1 MDKNLLQTA
10 KAPMIALI
18 NPQAPKGRHD
28 LNHGCNPWAET
39 TPANHGCN
47 PCAVTHRAKTLLLLL
62 LLAMTTAAQAQTA
75 FGGGSGTEPDPYLIY
90 NTDQLDQLADDVNNG
105 NTYENVWFKL
115 MDDLDYTNKTYTP
128 IGCVYFD
135 GTVTVERRFCGG
147 FWGNNHSI
155 NNVTINS
162 QDSHCGLFGFVGYG
176 GIIYELT
183 LGGNSSIV
191 STGNA
196 GGIAGEVW
204 SDAYIINCHVG
215 ENVLIS
221 VHPVASGSAYA
232 PGDLGGIAGYSS
244 GKILG
249 CVSKATINNGGIAK
263 TENLGGIVGGL
274 GSAGRVEYC
283 RFLGTVIGTRHVGDV
298 VGYSNGTI
306 TYNYYHTSVRH
317 GGVDGND
324 TDGAKWM
331 GTVTFGEQVS
341 GSLLEATFWDGGT
354 PYFGVGKAMWM
365 ENMSYNAPAGFVAT
379 SVTYSA
385 NGVALVEDGAYHRFT
400 MPDADVTITGSA
412 TVKRDIGYSNWVT
425 IDIPSQACTGDP
437 LTPVVTVTDSK
448 TDTPVTLV
456 EGTHYTV
463 TLPDGGC
470 IDWGDYT
477 ITITGIG
484 DFGGKTTAVFT
495 ITYPGGGSGTETDP
509 YIIVTTDE
517 MDALADAVNGG
528 DVMNGKHF
536 RLLADLNYSSKP
548 YTPIGTMDSRFQGTF
563 DGHGHSI
570 NNVVINQPDQDYQ
583 GLFAVIHVDGTVKNL
598 VLGAGSSITG
608 GYYVGGIA
616 GFCSGTI
623 TGCTVSEGVSIS
635 GNQYVGGIAGYI
647 VDTLSGCVNKASV
660 SGTNYVGGIAG
671 MSFYQPITNNLNLG
685 AVSGNTYKGGIVGFS
700 NNNNFCSNNYYA
712 GACNVGGINGS
723 DMEGKAMRGYTIE
736 VKHPLIFSLEGSTGL
751 LYDGK
756 VYAGKNQSVVVA
768 LAIPNST
775 LMPQCFFINRGSI
788 SDNGDGTHT
797 ITMPNNPYGS
807 SDVTV
812 YGNIVESYGM
822 YYEIPCDGS
831 HTATVIY
838 DDSYTTMDYVGI
850 EDFEYMGAQ
859 YAVTAIADNVF
870 DGLGNLIDVN
880 CHTPQLATIGA
891 NAFRNCTGIMS
902 FGFYHTD
909 TPPTLGEGALD
920 GLTLNTVRLT
930 VPFCSQYE
938 YSQHPTFGQFGEIF
952 GNGSC
957 EYNFTNQNGS
967 GDRLWSNPLNWAEGV
982 VPGEGMQVGIFG
994 DCEIGA
1000 DVTVG
1005 SVTINYYYDET
1016 YGLYE
1021 RLTVKDG
1028 ATLTATDF
1036 IYTTG
1041 DERNFIIED
1050 GAQVIHPNA
1059 GAKAT
1064 VQKNIT
1070 GYVGEKDNYYLIGYS
1085 FAGSGA
1091 IDDMPTLTANEYDLY
1106 FYDEPTHYWINHK
1119 DTENNNQFVALES
1132 GKGYLYANSES
1143 QTIGLKG
1150 TLEAGNA
1157 MVTIDNLTYTAAGRL
1172 KGFNLVGNPFAH
1184 NVTTYTGTNVAEG
1197 CYVMNE
1203 TKDDLTVSEIS
1214 AANPL
1219 LPSEGFFVK
1228 ATAENAS
1235 ITFNS
1240 RAKGETAKTGRINL
1254 ELRENGLLI
1263 DRLIVKDGGEPL
1275 EKLTLRENG
1284 TKIYATEGAQDY
1296 AVVVIG
1302 RNAARHVSTTD
1313 LPVNFKTAKNGTYTL
1328 NVNLDGMDL
1337 DYLHLIDN
1345 MTGADIDL
1353 LTTLNPETLIAGEDP
1368 QSPTPS
1374 YTFTAK
1380 TTDYPSRFRLVF
1392 NANAASTGSAADAPF
1407 AYIDASGNIIVTAD
1421 AGTASLQVVDM
1432 MGRVLVRR
1440 DASNASAISTT
1451 GIPAGMYVL
1460 RLIDGE
1466 NVKTQKMVIQ

>member
-18 NPQAPKGRHD
+18 LFNLFVFSTIAKAQS
-28 LNHGCNPWAET
+28 T
-39 TPANHGCN
+39 T
-47 PCAVTHRAKTLLLLL
+47 
-62 LLAMTTAAQAQTA
+62 

-90 NTDQLDQLADDVNNG
+90 NTDQLDQLAADVNNG
-105 NTYENVWFKL
+105 TPYENVWFKL

-135 GTVTVERRFCGG
+135 GTVTVERRFCGV
-147 FWGNNHSI
+147 FFGNNHSI

-162 QDSHCGLFGFVGYG
+162 QDDCCGLFGFVGYR
-176 GIIYELT
+176 GIIYDLT

-191 STGNA
+191 SLGNA

-204 SDAYIINCHVG
+204 HDANIINCHVG

-232 PGDLGGIAGYSS
+232 PGDLGGIAGHSF

-263 TENLGGIVGGL
+263 TENLGGIVGYL
-274 GSAGRVEYC
+274 GSAGWVDNC
-283 RFLGTVIGTRHVGDV
+283 RFLGTVEGTLHVGDV
-298 VGYSNGTI
+298 AGSSSGTI
-306 TYNYYHTSVRH
+306 TYNYYHTTARH

-331 GTVTFGEQVS
+331 GTVNFGEHIS
-341 GSLLEATFWDGGT
+341 GSIPSATFWDGAT
-354 PYFGVGKAMWM
+354 PYFGAGMAMV
-365 ENMSYNAPAGFVAT
+365 MSNLNYDAPAGYVVA
-379 SVTYSA
+379 SATYSA
-385 NGVALVEDGAYHRFT
+385 NGVALVEDGAYHCFT
-400 MPDADVTITGSA
+400 MPSEDVTITGSA
-412 TVKRDIGYSNWVT
+412 TVKRDIGYSSWVT

-437 LTPVVTVTDSK
+437 LTPVITVTDNM
-448 TDTPVTLV
+448 TDTPVILV

-517 MDALADAVNGG
+517 LDALADAVNGG
-528 DVMNGKHF
+528 DVMSGKHF
-536 RLLADLNYSSKP
+536 RLLADLNYSGKP
-548 YTPIGTMDSRFQGTF
+548 YTPIGTMSSRFQGTF

-583 GLFAVIHVDGTVKNL
+583 GLFAVIDDNGTVKNL

-623 TGCTVSEGVSIS
+623 TGCTVSEDVSIS

-647 VDTLSGCVNKASV
+647 VGTLSDCVNKASV
-660 SGTNYVGGIAG
+660 SGADRVGGIAG

-712 GACNVGGINGS
+712 GECNVGGINGS

-736 VKHPLIFSLEGSTGL
+736 VKHPLVFSLEGSTGL

-756 VYAGKNQSVVVA
+756 VYAGKSQSVVVA

-775 LMPQCFFINRGSI
+775 LMPQCFFINRGTI

-797 ITMPNNPYGS
+797 ITMPNNPFGS
-807 SDVTV
+807 NDVTI
-812 YGNIVESYGM
+812 YGNIVESIGL

-831 HTATVIY
+831 RTAMVIPEPSY
-838 DDSYTTMDYVGI
+838 DTLKYARI
-850 EDFEYMGAQ
+850 EDFEYYNKQ
-859 YAVTAIADNVF
+859 YAVTAIADNAF
-870 DGLGNLIDVN
+870 DGLGNLLSVD

-891 NAFRNCTGIMS
+891 NAFRNCTGILS
-902 FGFYHTD
+902 FGFYENA
-909 TPPTLGEGALD
+909 TPPTVGEGALD
-920 GLTLNTVRLT
+920 GLDLGNMMLM
-930 VPFCSQYE
+930 VPFCSQYD
-938 YSQHPTFGQFGEIF
+938 YSIHPVWGQFGTIF
-952 GNGSC
+952 PQGNC
-957 EYNFTNQNGS
+957 EYNFMGM
-967 GDRLWSNPLNWAEGV
+967 GDNNLWSNLANWLDANYEPCTAL
-982 VPGEGMQVGIFG
+982 PGAGAQVSIQGE
-994 DCEIGA
+994 CEM
-1000 DVTVG
+1000 DVDAAVG
-1005 SVTINYYYDET
+1005 SVTLGGNYAF
-1016 YGLYE
+1016 
-1021 RLTVKDG
+1021 LTVKQG
-1028 ATLTATDF
+1028 HTLTATNY
-1036 IYTTG
+1036 IYNR
-1041 DERNFIIED
+1041 DEAEIFIIED

-1091 IDDMPTLTANEYDLY
+1091 VDDMPTLTANEYDLY
-1106 FYDEPTHYWINHK
+1106 YYDEPTHYWMNQEFAENGF
-1119 DTENNNQFVALES
+1119 TELEG
-1132 GKGYLYANSES
+1132 GKGYLYANSQP

-1157 MVTIDNLTYTAAGRL
+1157 MVSLPLDYTATAGRL
-1172 KGFNLVGNPFAH
+1172 KGFNLMGNPFAH
-1184 NVTTYTGTNVAEG
+1184 NVTAFAGTNVAAEV
-1197 CYVMNE
+1197 YRMNGA
-1203 TKDDLTVSEIS
+1203 KDNLMVSVIDGN
-1214 AANPL
+1214 NPL
-1219 LPSEGFFVK
+1219 KPGEGFFVK
-1228 ATAENAS
+1228 ATGNNAT

-1240 RAKGETAKTGRINL
+1240 RATDAERSLSLSKGAAIQMEIRQDD
-1254 ELRENGLLI
+1254 LLI
-1263 DRLIVKDGGEPL
+1263 DRLILKNAGEPL
-1275 EKLTLRENG
+1275 EKFTLKEYG
-1284 TKIYATEGAQDY
+1284 TRIYVTEGGQDW
-1296 AVVVIG
+1296 AVAVLC
-1302 RNAARHVSTTD
+1302 RDAMHCVSTET
-1313 LPVNFKTAKNGTYTL
+1313 PVNFKAAKNGTYTL
-1328 NVNLDGMDL
+1328 TVNVENMDL
-1337 DYLHLIDN
+1337 NYLHLIDN
-1345 MTGADIDL
+1345 ITGADVDL
-1353 LTTLNPETLIAGEDP
+1353 LA
-1368 QSPTPS
+1368 SPT
-1374 YTFTAK
+1374 YTFTGK
-1380 TTDYPSRFRLVF
+1380 TSDYASRFRLVF
-1392 NANAASTGSAADAPF
+1392 NAGGGSTGSASDAPF
-1407 AYIDASGNIIVTAD
+1407 AYINNGNIVITAD
-1421 AGTASLQVVDM
+1421 AGDATLQVVDV
-1432 MGRVLVRR
+1432 MGRVVRTVGLSQCGSR
-1440 DASNASAISTT
+1440 TTTT
-1451 GIPAGMYVL
+1451 GMPAGMYVL
-1460 RLIDGE
+1460 RLIDGDS
-1466 NVKTQKMVIQ
+1466 VRTQKIVIP

>member
-18 NPQAPKGRHD
+18 LFNLFVFSTIAKAQS
-28 LNHGCNPWAET
+28 T
-39 TPANHGCN
+39 T
-47 PCAVTHRAKTLLLLL
+47 
-62 LLAMTTAAQAQTA
+62 

-90 NTDQLDQLADDVNNG
+90 NTDQLDQLAADVNNG

-115 MDDLDYTNKTYTP
+115 MDDLDYINKTYTP

-135 GTVTVERRFCGG
+135 GTVTVERRFCGV
-147 FWGNNHSI
+147 FFGNNHSI

-162 QDSHCGLFGFVGYG
+162 QDDCCGLFGFVGYR
-176 GIIYELT
+176 GIIYDLT

-191 STGNA
+191 SLGNA

-204 SDAYIINCHVG
+204 RDANIINCHVG

-221 VHPVASGSAYA
+221 VHPVASGSAYS
-232 PGDLGGIAGYSS
+232 PGDLGGIAGHSF
-244 GKILG
+244 GNILD

-263 TENLGGIVGGL
+263 TENLGGIVGSL
-274 GSAGRVEYC
+274 GSAGRVEFC
-283 RFLGTVIGTRHVGDV
+283 RFLGTVEGTLHVGDV
-298 VGYSNGTI
+298 AGSSSGTLN
-306 TYNYYHTSVRH
+306 YNYYHTTVRH

-331 GTVTFGEQVS
+331 GTVSFGEHIS
-341 GSLLEATFWDGGT
+341 GSIPSATFWDGGT
-354 PYFGVGKAMWM
+354 PYFGAGMAMV
-365 ENMSYNAPAGFVAT
+365 MSNLNYDAPAGFVAE
-379 SVTYSA
+379 SATYSA
-385 NGVALVEDGAYHRFT
+385 NGVALINEGWYHGFT
-400 MPDADVTITGSA
+400 MPSEDVTITGSA

-425 IDIPSQACTGDP
+425 IDIPNQACTGDP
-437 LTPVVTVTDSK
+437 LTPVVTVTDNM

-463 TLPDGGC
+463 TLPAGDC
-470 IDWGDYT
+470 IDWGNYT

-484 DFGGKTTAVFT
+484 DFGGQTTAVFT

-517 MDALADAVNGG
+517 LDALAATVNGG
-528 DVMNGKHF
+528 DVMSGKHF
-536 RLLADLNYSSKP
+536 RLLADLNYSGKT
-548 YTPIGTMDSRFQGTF
+548 YTPIGTMSSRFQGTF

-570 NNVVINQPDQDYQ
+570 SNVVINQPDQDRQ
-583 GLFAVIHVDGTVKNL
+583 GLFAFIHDDGTVKNL

-616 GFCSGTI
+616 GSCSGTI

-647 VDTLSGCVNKASV
+647 VDTLSDCVNKASV

-723 DMEGKAMRGYTIE
+723 DMAGKAMRGYTIE
-736 VKHPLIFSLEGSTGL
+736 VGHPLVFSLEGSTGL

-756 VYAGKNQSVVVA
+756 VYAGNSQSVVVA

-775 LMPQCFFINRGSI
+775 LMPQCFFLNRGTI
-788 SDNGDGTHT
+788 SDNGNGTYT
-797 ITMPNNPYGS
+797 ITMPNNN
-807 SDVTV
+807 VTV

-831 HTATVIY
+831 RTAMVIPEPSY
-838 DDSYTTMDYVGI
+838 DTLEYARI
-850 EDFEYMGAQ
+850 EDFEYYNKQ
-859 YAVTAIADNVF
+859 YAVTAIADNAF
-870 DGLGNLIDVN
+870 DGLGNLLSVD

-902 FGFYHTD
+902 FGFYLNA

-930 VPFCSQYE
+930 VPFCSQYD

-982 VPGEGMQVGIFG
+982 VPGEGMQVAIFG
-994 DCEIGA
+994 DCEVGA

-1016 YGLYE
+1016 YGFYE

-1064 VQKNIT
+1064 VQKNIE

-1091 IDDMPTLTANEYDLY
+1091 IDDMDNLTANEYDLY
-1106 FYDEPTHYWINHK
+1106 YYDEPTHYWINHK

-1172 KGFNLVGNPFAH
+1172 KGFNLVGNPFVH
-1184 NVTTYTGTNVAEG
+1184 NVTSITGSHVAAEV
-1197 CYVMNE
+1197 YRMNG
-1203 TKDDLTVSEIS
+1203 TKDNLIVCSDLTTD
-1214 AANPL
+1214 PL
-1219 LPSEGFFVK
+1219 KPGEGFFVK
-1228 ATAENAS
+1228 ATGEDAT
-1235 ITFNS
+1235 ITFNDNGG
-1240 RAKGETAKTGRINL
+1240 AKGSERSLSLSKGAAIQMEIRQDD
-1254 ELRENGLLI
+1254 LLI
-1263 DRLIVKDGGEPL
+1263 DRLILKNAGEPL
-1275 EKLTLRENG
+1275 EKFTLKEYG
-1284 TKIYATEGAQDY
+1284 TRIYVTEGGQDW
-1296 AVVVIG
+1296 AVAVLC
-1302 RNAARHVSTTD
+1302 RDAMHCVSTET
-1313 LPVNFKTAKNGTYTL
+1313 PVNFKAAKNGTYTL
-1328 NVNLDGMDL
+1328 TVNVENMDL

-1345 MTGADIDL
+1345 ITGADVDL
-1353 LTTLNPETLIAGEDP
+1353 LA
-1368 QSPTPS
+1368 SPT

-1380 TTDYPSRFRLVF
+1380 TSDYASRFRLVF
-1392 NANAASTGSAADAPF
+1392 NAGGGSTGSASDAPF
-1407 AYIDASGNIIVTAD
+1407 AYINNGNIVITAD
-1421 AGTASLQVVDM
+1421 AGDATLQVVDV
-1432 MGRVLVRR
+1432 MGRVVRTVGLSQCGSR
-1440 DASNASAISTT
+1440 TTTT
-1451 GIPAGMYVL
+1451 GMPAGMYVL
-1460 RLIDGE
+1460 RLIDGDS
-1466 NVKTQKMVIQ
+1466 VRTQKIVIP

>member
-1 MDKNLLQTA
+1 MTNNNTKKSLAIAAMLIFNLFAFSRL
-10 KAPMIALI
+10 
-18 NPQAPKGRHD
+18 
-28 LNHGCNPWAET
+28 
-39 TPANHGCN
+39 
-47 PCAVTHRAKTLLLLL
+47 AV
-62 LLAMTTAAQAQTA
+62 AQST
-75 FGGGSGTEPDPYLIY
+75 FGGGSGTDYDPYLIN

-147 FWGNNHSI
+147 FLGDNHSI

-176 GIIYELT
+176 GTIYGLT

-191 STGNA
+191 STGFA

-204 SDAYIINCHVG
+204 SNTNIINCHVG

-232 PGDLGGIAGYSS
+232 PGDLGGIAGCSS
-244 GKILG
+244 GIISS
-249 CVSKATINNGGIAK
+249 CVSKATISNKDIAK
-263 TENLGGIVGGL
+263 TDNLGGIVGGL

-283 RFLGTVIGTRHVGDV
+283 RFLGTVSGTRHVGDV
-298 VGYSNGTI
+298 VGYSNGTLN
-306 TYNYYHTSVRH
+306 YNYYHTSVRH

-341 GSLLEATFWDGGT
+341 GSLPEATFWDGGT
-354 PYFGVGKAMWM
+354 PYFGAGMAMV
-365 ENMSYNAPAGFVAT
+365 MSNLNYNAPAGYVVA

-385 NGVALVEDGAYHRFT
+385 NGVALVEVGSDYRFT

-412 TVKRDIGYSNWVT
+412 TVKRDIGYSSWVT

-437 LTPVVTVTDSK
+437 LTPVITVTDNK
-448 TDTPVTLV
+448 TGMPVTLV

-484 DFGGKTTAVFT
+484 DFGGQTTAVFT

-536 RLLADLNYSSKP
+536 RLLADLNYSGKP

-583 GLFAVIHVDGTVKNL
+583 GLFAVIHDDGTVKNL

-608 GYYVGGIA
+608 GNYVGGIA

-647 VDTLSGCVNKASV
+647 VDTLSDCVNKASV

-685 AVSGNTYKGGIVGFS
+685 AVSGNTNKGGIVGFS
-700 NNNNFCSNNYYA
+700 NNYNFCSNNYYA

-723 DMEGKAMRGYTIE
+723 DMAGKAMRGYTIE
-736 VKHPLIFSLEGSTGL
+736 VKHPLVFSLEGSTGL

-756 VYAGKNQSVVVA
+756 VYAGKSQSVVVA
-768 LAIPNST
+768 LSIPNST

-891 NAFRNCTGIMS
+891 NAFRNCTGILS
-902 FGFYHTD
+902 FGFYLNA

-930 VPFCSQYE
+930 VPFCSQYD

-952 GNGSC
+952 GSGPC
-957 EYNFTNQNGS
+957 EYNFYNATGDNQW
-967 GDRLWSNPLNWAEGV
+967 DNPANWQDANHEPCTEAPGV
-982 VPGEGMQVGIFG
+982 GARVGIFD
-994 DCEIGA
+994 DCEIDT

-1005 SVTINYYYDET
+1005 SVTIGYYIDEY

-1041 DERNFIIED
+1041 DARNFIIED

-1064 VQKNIT
+1064 VQKNIE
-1070 GYVGEKDNYYLIGYS
+1070 GYVGEKDNYYLIGYP
-1085 FAGSGA
+1085 FAGNGA
-1091 IDDMPTLTANEYDLY
+1091 IDDMDNLTAKEYDLY
-1106 FYDEPTHYWINHK
+1106 YYDEPTHYWINHK

-1132 GKGYLYANSES
+1132 GKGYLYANS
-1143 QTIGLKG
+1143 QTQSIGLKG

-1184 NVTTYTGTNVAEG
+1184 NVTSFTRTNVAEEVYQLNG
-1197 CYVMNE
+1197 LRNE
-1203 TKDDLTVSEIS
+1203 VVVGSISET
-1214 AANPL
+1214 NPL
-1219 LPSEGFFVK
+1219 LPGEGFFVK
-1228 ATAENAS
+1228 ATADGAS
-1235 ITFNS
+1235 LAFNS
-1240 RAKGETAKTGRINL
+1240 GAKGETAKTGRIAL
-1254 ELRENGLLI
+1254 ELRENSQLI

-1275 EKLTLRENG
+1275 EKFTLRENG

-1407 AYIDASGNIIVTAD
+1407 AYIDASGNIIITGD

>member
-1 MDKNLLQTA
+1 
-10 KAPMIALI
+10 MIALI

-62 LLAMTTAAQAQTA
+62 LLAMTTAAQAQST

-90 NTDQLDQLADDVNNG
+90 NTDQLDQLAADVNNG
-105 NTYENVWFKL
+105 TPYENVWFKL

-135 GTVTVERRFCGG
+135 GTVIVERRFCGV
-147 FWGNNHSI
+147 FFGNNHSI

-162 QDSHCGLFGFVGYG
+162 QDDCCGLFGFVGYR
-176 GIIYELT
+176 GIIYDLT

-191 STGNA
+191 SLGNA

-204 SDAYIINCHVG
+204 RDANIINCHVG

-232 PGDLGGIAGYSS
+232 PGDLGGIAGHSF

-263 TENLGGIVGGL
+263 TENLGGIVGYL
-274 GSAGRVEYC
+274 GSAGWVDNC
-283 RFLGTVIGTRHVGDV
+283 RFLGTVEGTLHVGDV

-306 TYNYYHTSVRH
+306 TYNYYHTTVRH

-331 GTVTFGEQVS
+331 GTVSFGEHIS
-341 GSLLEATFWDGGT
+341 GSIPSATFWDGGT
-354 PYFGVGKAMWM
+354 PYFGAGMAMVM
-365 ENMSYNAPAGFVAT
+365 LNMNYDAPAGYVVA
-379 SVTYSA
+379 SATYSA
-385 NGVALVEDGAYHRFT
+385 NGVALVEDGAYHCFT
-400 MPDADVTITGSA
+400 MPSEDVTITGSA

-425 IDIPSQACTGDP
+425 IDIPNQACTGDP
-437 LTPVVTVTDSK
+437 LTPVVTVTDNM

-463 TLPDGGC
+463 TLPAGDC
-470 IDWGDYT
+470 IDWGNYT

-484 DFGGKTTAVFT
+484 DFGGQTTAVFT

-509 YIIVTTDE
+509 FIIVTTDE
-517 MDALADAVNGG
+517 MDALAATVNGG
-528 DVMNGKHF
+528 DVMSGKHF
-536 RLLADLNYSSKP
+536 RLLADLNYSGKT
-548 YTPIGTMDSRFQGTF
+548 YTPIGTMSSRFQGTF

-583 GLFAVIHVDGTVKNL
+583 GLFAVIDDNGTVKNL

-616 GFCSGTI
+616 GFCIGTI
-623 TGCTVSEGVSIS
+623 TGCTVSEDVSIS

-647 VDTLSGCVNKASV
+647 VGTLSDCVNKASV
-660 SGTNYVGGIAG
+660 SGANRVGGIAG

-685 AVSGNTYKGGIVGFS
+685 AVSGNTNKRGIVGFC
-700 NNNNFCSNNYYA
+700 NNNNVCSNNYYA
-712 GACNVGGINGS
+712 GECNVGGINGS
-723 DMEGKAMRGYTIE
+723 DMEGKAMLGYTIE
-736 VKHPLIFSLEGSTGL
+736 VKHPLIVSLEGSTGL

-756 VYAGKNQSVVVA
+756 VYAGKRQSVVVA

-797 ITMPNNPYGS
+797 ITMPHNPFGS
-807 SDVTV
+807 NDVTI
-812 YGNIVESYGM
+812 YGNIVESNGI

-831 HTATVIY
+831 RTAMVIPEPSY
-838 DDSYTTMDYVGI
+838 DTLEYARI
-850 EDFEYMGAQ
+850 EDFEYYNKQ
-859 YAVTAIADNVF
+859 YAVTAIADNAF
-870 DGLGNLIDVN
+870 DGLGNLIGVD

-902 FGFYHTD
+902 FGFYLNA

-920 GLTLNTVRLT
+920 GLTLGNLSIN
-930 VPFCSQYE
+930 VPFCSQYD
-938 YSQHPTFGQFGEIF
+938 YSVHPVWGQFGTIF
-952 GNGSC
+952 PQGNC
-957 EYNFTNQNGS
+957 EYNFMGM
-967 GDRLWSNPLNWAEGV
+967 GDNNLWSNLANWLDANYEPCTAL
-982 VPGEGMQVGIFG
+982 PGAGAQVSIQGE
-994 DCEIGA
+994 CEM
-1000 DVTVG
+1000 DVDAAVG
-1005 SVTINYYYDET
+1005 SVTLGGNYAF
-1016 YGLYE
+1016 
-1021 RLTVKDG
+1021 LTVKQG
-1028 ATLTATDF
+1028 HTLTATNY
-1036 IYTTG
+1036 IYNR
-1041 DERNFIIED
+1041 DEAEIFIIED

-1064 VQKNIT
+1064 VQKAIA
-1070 GYVGEKDNYYLIGYS
+1070 GYVGEQDNYYLIGYS
-1085 FAGSGA
+1085 FVGSGA
-1091 IDDMPTLTANEYDLY
+1091 IDDMDNLTANEYDLY
-1106 FYDEPTHYWINHK
+1106 YYDEPTHYWINHK

-1184 NVTTYTGTNVAEG
+1184 NVTSFTRTNVAEEVYQLNG
-1197 CYVMNE
+1197 LRNE
-1203 TKDDLTVSEIS
+1203 VVVGSISET
-1214 AANPL
+1214 NPL
-1219 LPSEGFFVK
+1219 LPGEGFFVK
-1228 ATAENAS
+1228 ATADGAS
-1235 ITFNS
+1235 LAFNS
-1240 RAKGETAKTGRINL
+1240 GAKGETAKTGRITL
-1254 ELRENGLLI
+1254 ELRENGFLI

-1275 EKLTLRENG
+1275 EKFTLRENG
-1284 TKIYATEGAQDY
+1284 TKIYATQDNQDM
-1296 AVVVIG
+1296 AVVVIASDSEAIQK
-1302 RNAARHVSTTD
+1302 ND

>member
-18 NPQAPKGRHD
+18 TPQAPKGRHD

-62 LLAMTTAAQAQTA
+62 LLAMTTAAQAQST

-90 NTDQLDQLADDVNNG
+90 NTDQLDQLAADVNNG
-105 NTYENVWFKL
+105 NPYENVWFKL
-115 MDDLDYTNKTYTP
+115 MDDLDYINKTYTP

-135 GTVTVERRFCGG
+135 GTVNVERRFCGV
-147 FWGNNHSI
+147 FFGNNHSI

-162 QDSHCGLFGFVGYG
+162 QDDCCGLFGFVGYR
-176 GIIYELT
+176 GIIYDLT

-191 STGNA
+191 SLGNA

-204 SDAYIINCHVG
+204 SDANIINCHVG

-221 VHPVASGSAYA
+221 VHPVASGSAYS
-232 PGDLGGIAGYSS
+232 PGDLGGIAGHSF
-244 GKILG
+244 GNILD

-283 RFLGTVIGTRHVGDV
+283 RFLGTVVGTLHVGDV
-298 VGYSNGTI
+298 AGSSSGTLN
-306 TYNYYHTSVRH
+306 YNYYHTTVRH

-331 GTVTFGEQVS
+331 GTVSFGEHIS
-341 GSLLEATFWDGGT
+341 GSIPSATFWDGGT
-354 PYFGVGKAMWM
+354 PYFGAGMAMV
-365 ENMSYNAPAGFVAT
+365 MSNLNYDAPAGFVAE
-379 SVTYSA
+379 SATYSA
-385 NGVALVEDGAYHRFT
+385 NGVALINEGWYHGFT
-400 MPDADVTITGSA
+400 MPSEDVTITGSA
-412 TVKRDIGYSNWVT
+412 TLKRDIGYSSWVT

-437 LTPVVTVTDSK
+437 LTPAVTVTDSK
-448 TDTPVTLV
+448 TGMPVTLV

-463 TLPDGGC
+463 TLPAGDC

-484 DFGGKTTAVFT
+484 DFGGQTTAVFT

-517 MDALADAVNGG
+517 LDALADAVNGG

-536 RLLADLNYSSKP
+536 RLLADLNYSGKP

-700 NNNNFCSNNYYA
+700 NNTNFCSNNYYA
-712 GACNVGGINGS
+712 GECNVGGINGS

-736 VKHPLIFSLEGSTGL
+736 VKHPLVFSLEGSTGL

-756 VYAGKNQSVVVA
+756 VYAGKSQSVDVA
-768 LAIPNST
+768 LSIPNST

-797 ITMPNNPYGS
+797 ITMPNNPFGS
-807 SDVTV
+807 NDVTI
-812 YGNIVESYGM
+812 YGNIVESIGL

-831 HTATVIY
+831 RTAMVIPEPSY
-838 DDSYTTMDYVGI
+838 DTLEYARI
-850 EDFEYMGAQ
+850 EDFEYYNKQ
-859 YAVTAIADNVF
+859 YAVTAIADNAF
-870 DGLGNLIDVN
+870 DGLGNLISVD

-891 NAFRNCTGIMS
+891 NAFRNCTGILS
-902 FGFYHTD
+902 FGFYENA
-909 TPPTLGEGALD
+909 TPPTVGEGAFEGLGLD
-920 GLTLNTVRLT
+920 TLWLM
-930 VPFCSQYE
+930 VPFCSQYD
-938 YSQHPTFGQFGEIF
+938 YSVHLVWGQFGTIF
-952 GNGSC
+952 PQGNC
-957 EYNFTNQNGS
+957 EYNFMGM
-967 GDRLWSNPLNWAEGV
+967 GDNNLWSNLANWLDANYEPCTAL
-982 VPGEGMQVGIFG
+982 PGAGAQVSIQGE
-994 DCEIGA
+994 CEM
-1000 DVTVG
+1000 DVDAAVG
-1005 SVTINYYYDET
+1005 SVTLGGNYAF
-1016 YGLYE
+1016 
-1021 RLTVKDG
+1021 LTVKQG
-1028 ATLTATDF
+1028 HTLTATNY
-1036 IYTTG
+1036 IYNR
-1041 DERNFIIED
+1041 DEAEIFIIED
-1050 GAQVIHPNA
+1050 GAQVIHTNA
-1059 GAKAT
+1059 GAVAT
-1064 VQKNIT
+1064 IEKSIT
-1070 GYVGEKDNYYLIGYS
+1070 GYVGEQDNYYLIGYS
-1085 FAGSGA
+1085 FVGSGA

-1106 FYDEPTHYWINHK
+1106 YYDEPTHYWINHK

-1157 MVTIDNLTYTAAGRL
+1157 MVSLPLDYTATAGRL
-1172 KGFNLVGNPFAH
+1172 KGFNLMGNPFAH
-1184 NVTTYTGTNVAEG
+1184 NVTAFAGTNVAAEV
-1197 CYVMNE
+1197 YRMNGA
-1203 TKDDLTVSEIS
+1203 KDNLMVSVIDGN
-1214 AANPL
+1214 NPL
-1219 LPSEGFFVK
+1219 KPGEGFFVK
-1228 ATAENAS
+1228 ATGNNAT

-1240 RAKGETAKTGRINL
+1240 RATDAERSLSLSKGAAIQMEIRQDD
-1254 ELRENGLLI
+1254 LLI
-1263 DRLIVKDGGEPL
+1263 DRLILKNAGEPL
-1275 EKLTLRENG
+1275 EKFTLKEYG
-1284 TKIYATEGAQDY
+1284 TRIYVTEGGQDW
-1296 AVVVIG
+1296 AV
-1302 RNAARHVSTTD
+1302 A
-1313 LPVNFKTAKNGTYTL
+1313 
-1328 NVNLDGMDL
+1328 
-1337 DYLHLIDN
+1337 
-1345 MTGADIDL
+1345 
-1353 LTTLNPETLIAGEDP
+1353 
-1368 QSPTPS
+1368 
-1374 YTFTAK
+1374 
-1380 TTDYPSRFRLVF
+1380 
-1392 NANAASTGSAADAPF
+1392 
-1407 AYIDASGNIIVTAD
+1407 
-1421 AGTASLQVVDM
+1421 
-1432 MGRVLVRR
+1432 VLC
-1440 DASNASAISTT
+1440 
-1451 GIPAGMYVL
+1451 
-1460 RLIDGE
+1460 
-1466 NVKTQKMVIQ
+1466 